1 MDQSGNERPGCATI
15 ILDQRSSCGWVKD
28 QRNYGDFGEK
38 TLSFGG
44 FANQN
49 ISIRICGVLLM
60 SVCLSTIA
68 STISRFLFCTSKS
81 KNGYLVWDSVLYNL
95 TFQTDSEYR
104 GDQTAWIITTSLVFY
119 AVLTTPK
126 WLSLS
131 NTVIESTSL
140 LTSVFVFVFL
150 YEVPSM

>member
-1 MDQSGNERPGCATI
+1 
-15 ILDQRSSCGWVKD
+15 
-28 QRNYGDFGEK
+28 
-38 TLSFGG
+38 
-44 FANQN
+44 
-49 ISIRICGVLLM
+49 M

-150 YEVPSM
+150 YEVPSMWCTVICSLMIPVNVHEYVMWFCDAEKCYFWNKRTTWIRFWRHLETYLGYASKYPIV